1 MKENRWALT
10 VSRLVWD
17 DSRGLSVASLGA
29 MLLRSSKAMANA
41 TGKVNEWYAVRRQS
55 RGWRR
60 PLKSNQSNLGGF
72 GISILGVYSPSLGL
86 GMEVLAR

>member
-10 VSRLVWD
+10 VSRLVWA
-17 DSRGLSVASLGA
+17 DSRGLPVASLGA
-29 MLLRSSKAMANA
+29 MLLRSSKGMANA

-60 PLKSNQSNLGGF
+60 PPKSNLGGF
-72 GISILGVYSPSLGL
+72 GFPFRVYTL
-86 GMEVLAR
+86 